1 MIQLAWR
8 SSVQL
13 PRSTTIA
20 GRATAVIIS
29 SRPGEEDAGAQDGE
43 QDERN
48 PAVHALSV
56 GPRGAAPVRR
66 PAPAATA
73 GCILAVKGAP

>member
-29 SRPGEEDAGAQDGE
+29 SS
-43 QDERN
+43 
-48 PAVHALSV
+48 PARKTPVPSTASRTSATRRSM
-56 GPRGAAPVRR
+56 RGV
-66 PAPAATA
+66 
-73 GCILAVKGAP
+73 